1 MKRLL
6 LLMFL
11 FFFVAST
18 EHIIAQNYEAI
29 YGSTGEDVG
38 RASIF
43 TTDGGTLILG
53 NTTSFGIGTNCDL
66 YVIKTDANGSIQWQ
80 KSYSSS
86 AQQYGRAV
94 AELSAGGYI
103 IAAYNKYST
112 RTVSVIKLDVNGNII
127 WQKAL
132 DNGGSYQ
139 DVYGIYE
146 NALGIVVGGGNSEL
160 AGGRHFY

>member
-6 LLMFL
+6 LFTFL

-18 EHIIAQNYEAI
+18 ELIIAQNYEAI

-53 NTTSFGIGTNCDL
+53 NTTSFGIGANCDL

-80 KSYSSS
+80 KSYSSP
-86 AQQYGRAV
+86 AKQYGRAV
-94 AELSAGGYI
+94 VELSAGGYA
-103 IAAYNKYST
+103 IAAYNQYST

-139 DVYGIYE
+139 DVY
-146 NALGIVVGGGNSEL
+146 
-160 AGGRHFY
+160 